1 MRCTGRAAPWC
12 AQVTLALV
20 ASGLGPGR
28 ALAQNRDQLA
38 WLVDSLRVYVEGA
51 TRLKFQRPPRY
62 GLHTPAQISEYLR
75 RRFEGHV
82 PAGRLDAIAAAYHL
96 FGLLPDTIA
105 FRSAIIDF
113 NAASIMGFYD
123 PETDTLYCR
132 TGLAPAQL
140 REVLTHEMVHALQAQ
155 YVNLDS
161 LIAPSRESDRA
172 FASKAVI
179 EGQAMFATVR
189 LLAGGRNVVAYTGI
203 WNAVVETVR
212 LRTVA
217 TPRTRRI
224 PLLLREGLIAPYLFG
239 AQFMSAWQGYRW
251 SDTIPFGR
259 LMPQSSE
266 QILHPERYAAGDAPI
281 ELRFVDSV
289 GRVRIEDVLG
299 EFDLHLLEAQL
310 AGATTLGK
318 IGVLGWGGD
327 RYRVYETPGGLALV
341 WYVIWDNPAA
351 AAAFHA
357 GAGAK
362 LEARRRPGWR
372 GSLER
377 LEIAGRPASRYVWA
391 PERWDGWARVPEVEM
406 VAGAR

>member
-1 MRCTGRAAPWC
+1 MAGVAVAWC
-12 AQVTLALV
+12 RPALALLI
-20 ASGLGPGR
+20 AGLAPAKAR
-28 ALAQNRDQLA
+28 AQDRTQLA
-38 WLVDSLRVYVEGA
+38 WWVDSLRVYVEGA
-51 TRLKFQRPPRY
+51 TRLKFQHPPRY
-62 GLHTPAQISEYLR
+62 ALHTPAQISAYLQR
-75 RRFEGHV
+75 QVERKL
-82 PAGRLDAIAAAYHL
+82 PPGRLDAVAAAYHL

-105 FRSAIIDF
+105 FRRAVLDF
-113 NAASIMGFYD
+113 HETSIAGFYD

-132 TGLAPAQL
+132 TGLGPAQL
-140 REVLTHEMVHALQAQ
+140 RETLTHEMVHALQAQ

-161 LIAPSRESDRA
+161 LVAPSRESDRA

-179 EGQAMFATVR
+179 EGQAMFATIR
-189 LLAGGRNVVAYTGI
+189 LLAGGRNVVAYTGV
-203 WNAVVETVR
+203 WNALVETVR

-266 QILHPERYAAGDAPI
+266 QILHPERYAAGDQPVD
-281 ELRFVDSV
+281 LRFVDSA

-310 AGATTLGK
+310 AGATSLGK

-327 RYRVYETPGGLALV
+327 RYRVYETPAGLALV
-341 WYVIWDNPAA
+341 WYVVWDNPAA

-357 GAGAK
+357 GAGAR
-362 LEARRRPGWR
+362 LAARRRVGWR
-372 GSLER
+372 GLLER
-377 LEIAGRPASRYVWA
+377 LEIERRPATRYVWA
-391 PERWDGWARVPEVEM
+391 PERWDRWERVPEVVIVES
-406 VAGAR
+406 AGP